1 MRARQ
6 IKFPACG
13 EDEYFNTT
21 KSVLRRPRNKSVEQL
36 YKRMFLLVSLQ
47 LGRKMVLSAKIRK
60 MEEKTFTVNYRVYTG
75 SSEFDHKDKELIR
88 CAQEAQQH
96 SYAPYSGF
104 QVGVS
109 LRMADGS
116 LIGHGNLENA
126 SYSLCLCAE
135 RSALAAAA
143 VMFPGMSVGTI
154 CISASAAQQMVSP
167 CGACRQVISET
178 EARQKSPVRV
188 LMQGN
193 EGQWLEFPSATA
205 LLPFP
210 FGPENLL

>member
-1 MRARQ
+1 
-6 IKFPACG
+6 
-13 EDEYFNTT
+13 
-21 KSVLRRPRNKSVEQL
+21 
-36 YKRMFLLVSLQ
+36 
-47 LGRKMVLSAKIRK
+47 
-60 MEEKTFTVNYRVYTG
+60 MEEKKIMVAYRVYAG
-75 SSEFDHKDKELIR
+75 SSEFGHEDKELIR
-88 CAQEAQQH
+88 CAQDSQQY

-104 QVGVS
+104 RVGAS
-109 LRMADGS
+109 LRMADGR

-135 RSALAAAA
+135 RSVLATAAA
-143 VMFPGMSVGTI
+143 MFPGIAVGTI

-178 EARQKSPVRV
+178 EARQRSPVRV
-188 LMQGN
+188 LMQGD
-193 EGQWLEFPSATA
+193 EGQWLEFASAAA